1 MRVRRIKGRVAGVK
15 PYRGLPAVD
24 MVVHKVLGIAC
35 CSTYISNKG
44 DVVMDC
50 RIEAQEAFEMFGVST
65 DINRVDGQAYFEIH
79 ESWASALK
87 TER

>member
-1 MRVRRIKGRVAGVK
+1 MDWLNRANRAINTIGSHTAEV
-15 PYRGLPAVD
+15 VD
-24 MVVHKVLGIAC
+24 DDQVSGIAC
-35 CSTYISNKG
+35 CSTYLSNKG

-65 DINRVDGQAYFEIH
+65 DINRVDGQAYIEIH